1 MYVNCTCVVH
11 VCICRY
17 AFEYVCCTSVYMCVQ
32 IHGKHVCVC
41 ACVYV
46 YKYAHACRGQR
57 TSDVIFRNTFV
68 IGTSFVTGSLF
79 GLELAY

>member
-1 MYVNCTCVVH
+1 MSVVLL
-11 VCICRY
+11 CICVCRY
-17 AFEYVCCTSVYMCVQ
+17 MGTC
-32 IHGKHVCVC
+32 VCVC